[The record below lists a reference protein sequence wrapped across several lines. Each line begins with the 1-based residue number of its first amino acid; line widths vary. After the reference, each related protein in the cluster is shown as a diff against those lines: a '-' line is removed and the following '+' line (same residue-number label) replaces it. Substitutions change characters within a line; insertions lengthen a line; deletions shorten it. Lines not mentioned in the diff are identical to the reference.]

1 MIAKV
6 HKCPQ
11 IAVLECNCTRR
22 LQTNFHMTQIDAK
35 CGESQPSCK
44 DQLGA
49 VEAPGAGAQLGTPP
63 PLGQRPPSPLVKGGW
78 ERRPRA
84 AGGERERR
92 QSSGRPQ
99 SQSPGEGHREG
110 SVSWMSLLL
119 LERAPL
125 EVDHVPGGCQNSRE
139 RPNMDG
145 DSGPCPRPSQGL
157 GGWGREEVAIL
168 LFLKSLILK
177 SKAERTHLLRGVKVF
192 YSCLSP
198 PWREFRAILVPL
210 PPRPPLLPLNTILKL
225 LKKKKRYFKC
235 CPSCPTLRSQRAVAN
250 ARIQRSLHLS
260 GNPQTAL
267 SGCARW
273 NMPFSGLGLI
283 FGSKGQLAPRPRCP
297 GTPAPAT
304 IADYQLLQTFL
315 LRSTKEAILT
325 SWGLGKFKET
335 TLLKKKKR

>member
-35 CGESQPSCK
+35 CGESQPSGK

-110 SVSWMSLLL
+110 SVTWMSLLL

-125 EVDHVPGGCQNSRE
+125 EVDHVPGGRQNSRE

-192 YSCLSP
+192 YPCLLP

-210 PPRPPLLPLNTILKL
+210 PPP
-225 LKKKKRYFKC
+225 
-235 CPSCPTLRSQRAVAN
+235 
-250 ARIQRSLHLS
+250 
-260 GNPQTAL
+260 
-267 SGCARW
+267 
-273 NMPFSGLGLI
+273 
-283 FGSKGQLAPRPRCP
+283 APRFFP
-297 GTPAPAT
+297 
-304 IADYQLLQTFL
+304 
-315 LRSTKEAILT
+315 
-325 SWGLGKFKET
+325 
-335 TLLKKKKR
+335 